1 MVRRS
6 DGSWICA
13 RCGGPLVPVERPRRS
28 AARLL
33 QALGG
38 VAMVGLA
45 AALAPPLLTGLL
57 TGLRLEEPPAPL
69 ATVLP
74 PTPAGLEGIDKDSL
88 LRTLAV
94 ADAAWTPR
102 AERLGDGRTR
112 YHYKRRSGDPPLSLA
127 EIRALMANPPTFATE
142 RNAIVDLLATLGRVG
157 VRIQLTEPRKRGA
170 AGEWDPRARTLRIKP
185 SALNNGSAE
194 FAKVLNHEAIHV
206 AQSCRNG
213 HVRAI
218 PRPLGLDDRLPLPL
232 QSVLGEDV
240 YRSAGPLERQ
250 LEREAYANQHQLDLG
265 ASLVRRYC
273 RPAA

>member
-1 MVRRS
+1 MVRRR

-13 RCGGPLVPVERPRRS
+13 RCGGPLVPLERPRRGGG
-28 AARLL
+28 LIK
-33 QALGG
+33 ALGG
-38 VAMVGLA
+38 VALVVAA
-45 AALAPPLLTGLL
+45 AALAPPLL

-69 ATVLP
+69 AAVLP
-74 PTPAGLEGIDKDSL
+74 PTPAGLEGIDQDTL

-112 YHYKRRSGDPPLSLA
+112 YHYKRRSGDPPLSLT
-127 EIRALMANPPTFATE
+127 EIRALIVNPPTFSSE
-142 RNAIVDLLATLGRVG
+142 RNAIVDLLAALGRVG
-157 VRIQLTEPRKRGA
+157 VRIQLTEPRKLGA

-185 SALNNGSAE
+185 TALNNGSAE

-213 HVRAI
+213 HLRAI
-218 PRPLGLDDRLPLPL
+218 PRPLGLDDRLPPQL

-240 YRSAGPLERQ
+240 YRSAGVLERQ
-250 LEREAYANQHQLDLG
+250 LEREAYANQHRLALG
-265 ASLVRRYC
+265 VSLVRRYC